1 MNDNQKDLIKTLMT
15 PIKPRQTLG
24 HDVYE
29 QLRVLLTTG
38 QLMPGE
44 TLSLRKI
51 AQALEVSVMPV
62 REAVNRLVAEQ
73 AFEVTPQR
81 SIRVPILTVS
91 EFQEITQIRI
101 LLEGMAVADAALA
114 RTPVELAAIEQAQ
127 DKFTEEMNR
136 PNPKPAKLIEHNRNF
151 HFGAYRAAHKDLLMQ
166 MIESLWLRIGPILN
180 HDFRN
185 ESARIKEKTPVKHH
199 AGLLEALKKQD
210 PKAAQLHLQHDIQ
223 SAADFIVSE
232 GVLVSADPNH
242 H

>member
-1 MNDNQKDLIKTLMT
+1 MNDSQQTLIQSLMT
-15 PIKPRQTLG
+15 PLKPRQTLG
-24 HDVYE
+24 NDVYE

-51 AQALEVSVMPV
+51 AQALGVSVMPV

-101 LLEGMAVADAALA
+101 LLEGMAVGEAALS
-114 RTPVELAAIEQAQ
+114 RTANELAAIELSQ
-127 DKFTEEMNR
+127 DKFKEEMNR
-136 PNPKPAKLIEHNRNF
+136 VNPKPSKLIEHNRNF

-185 ESARIKEKTPVKHH
+185 ETARIKEKTPVKHH
-199 AGLLEALKKQD
+199 EGLLDALKKQD
-210 PKAAQLHLQHDIQ
+210 PKAAQIHLQRDIQ
-223 SAADFIVSE
+223 SAADFIISE
-232 GVLVSADPNH
+232 GVLVSADN
-242 H
+242 